1 MNKQARHNPVIT
13 ASFLLCM
20 FWKTVPLTLVVSK
33 PKIPPH
39 KLARSS
45 CWLHWNHVLHC
56 VVPLTITII
65 KMWIYSLF
73 PSSGR
78 DPAWSSCLEYIT
90 YTAKSSCLVPFQTPV
105 KQLLIL
111 NSAPCIVADESTE
124 SELTGF
130 SIPINTWESIFIL
143 NNSSVIPDFEL
154 MWKCDISVL
163 TCWSATRARVSQSCP
178 TNHKCHTAAR
188 WNIQ

>member
-13 ASFLLCM
+13 ALFLHCL

-45 CWLHWNHVLHC
+45 CWLHWSHVLHC
-56 VVPLTITII
+56 VAPLTITII
-65 KMWIYSLF
+65 KTWIYSLF

-78 DPAWSSCLEYIT
+78 DPARRSFLEYIN
-90 YTAKSSCLVPFQTPV
+90 YTAISSRLIPFQTPV
-105 KQLLIL
+105 KQFLIL

-124 SELTGF
+124 SARVKL
-130 SIPINTWESIFIL
+130 NTCKSIFIL
-143 NNSSVIPDFEL
+143 NNSSVIPNFEL
-154 MWKCDISVL
+154 MWKCLISVL

-178 TNHKCHTAAR
+178 TNHKCQTAAR
-188 WNIQ
+188 GNIQ